1 MAAAYNERVLAFLRQ
16 PNVMELMKERSP
28 SMWSKTQLKNKITLI
43 RSEGIQGLERFANDV
58 DLITLLRYHNEHFRL
73 RCLLLSCTYWAIF
86 GLFVLFRLFSDCY
99 YVSNG
104 HFGKSCQIVITS
116 SALRPQS
123 IRQFPPLAAFC
134 QTVYALN
141 YQ

>member
-58 DLITLLRYHNEHFRL
+58 DLITLLRYHYEHFL
-73 RCLLLSCTYWAIF
+73 
-86 GLFVLFRLFSDCY
+86 
-99 YVSNG
+99 
-104 HFGKSCQIVITS
+104 
-116 SALRPQS
+116 
-123 IRQFPPLAAFC
+123 
-134 QTVYALN
+134 
-141 YQ
+141 